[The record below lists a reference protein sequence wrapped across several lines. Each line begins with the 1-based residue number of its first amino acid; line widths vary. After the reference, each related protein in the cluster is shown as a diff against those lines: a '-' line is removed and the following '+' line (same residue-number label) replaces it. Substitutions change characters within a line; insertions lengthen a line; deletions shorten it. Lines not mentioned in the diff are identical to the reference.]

1 MLRINRV
8 ALMALATFALTATAH
23 AGNVQDAATKYEV
36 PTIEYKKLTVHG
48 HDLLHYDNNGGEL
61 NLGSDFSM
69 VKQNAELE
77 YRVWNSLGIN
87 VTFPSEGDGGHAID
101 DNLGGLYRQ
110 YFTGLC
116 GVYAVVGA
124 DIGISMVKD
133 GDLTADMAAYVGAGF
148 GRMLDARSVAQAAA
162 MCPDCDAAKLMGIA
176 EVISK
181 RESYSAANEYDGAM
195 NFANDLAKA
204 AGSDNVFKLLQV
216 LDSPIYNVGSRN
228 VGYAIEAGLHVAK
241 RLAGAEGT
249 TDGMNMAV
257 GQSLGWAML
266 LDDTSGVWVTEN
278 FAMGMQNDLAAPISH
293 LNDFSHPGD
302 GNMVVG
308 AQIGYNKDLS
318 ASSNILA
325 TVDVSY
331 DMPKDLDAVLGWL
344 LHVEYNHAMGSKMV
358 ASVYA
363 NVWNADHAGPH
374 GGGGDDLGAALED
387 LLGGLGEALGGD
399 DGDAAPAAEVDD
411 PQYELGVNFTY
422 YVF

>member
-36 PTIEYKKLTVHG
+36 PTIEYKKLTVFG
-48 HDLLHYDNNGGEL
+48 NDLLHYDNSGGEL
-61 NLGSDFSM
+61 SLGSDFMM
-69 VKQNAELE
+69 VKQNAEVA
-77 YRVWNSLGIN
+77 YSVWNSLGIN
-87 VTFPSEGDGGHAID
+87 VTFPSEGDGSHAID
-101 DNLGGLYRQ
+101 DNLGALYRQ
-110 YFTGLC
+110 YFTGSR
-116 GVYAVVGA
+116 GVYATVGA

-133 GDLTADMAAYVGAGF
+133 GDLTADLAAYVGAGY

-181 RESYSAANEYDGAM
+181 RGSYTAANEFDGAM

-257 GQSLGWAML
+257 AQSLGWAML
-266 LDDTSGVWVTEN
+266 LDDTSGVWVTQT

-293 LNDFSHPGD
+293 LDGFNHPGD
-302 GNMVVG
+302 GNMAVG
-308 AQIGYNKDLS
+308 AQIGFNKDLS

-325 TVDVSY
+325 TVDISY
-331 DMPKDLDAVLGWL
+331 DMPDGGDAVLGWL
-344 LHVEYNHAMGSKMV
+344 FHGEYNHAMGSKMV
-358 ASVYA
+358 ASVYT
-363 NVWNADHAGPH
+363 NVWNADHAGPA
-374 GGGGDDLGAALED
+374 GSGDDAAVAALVEA
-387 LLGGLGEALGGD
+387 LAGALGGD
-399 DGDAAPAAEVDD
+399 GAAAPAAEEADD
-411 PQYELGVNFTY
+411 INYELGVNFTY